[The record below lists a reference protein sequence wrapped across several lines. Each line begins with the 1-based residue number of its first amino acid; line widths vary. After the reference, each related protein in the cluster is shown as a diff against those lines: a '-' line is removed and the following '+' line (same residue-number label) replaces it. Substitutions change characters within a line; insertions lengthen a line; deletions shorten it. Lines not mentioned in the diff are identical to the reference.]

1 MPIAVRIVY
10 SNGELHNIMG
20 NSQSHPIFLALQEL
34 SESRKLK
41 MKRSTIER
49 FLSECNALAPWFTVS
64 GNHSVAC
71 WDKLGEDLDFA
82 WSQGT
87 LKPGVR
93 PVWHL
98 VHSCLEDQRCCQ
110 EVLEKGLVTLEML
123 QEERSEKQGGTKE
136 TDTERSDTDREME
149 GMDTEDE
156 LQELIEQ
163 VSPWFIANGG
173 LNIPDWKQV
182 KRDSQKALQ
191 DKGSESIPIATF
203 SLWRLVKDVLLSEN
217 LRVKEQMME
226 IERTF
231 GIAQDEHTKE
241 SICRDSSDSDSIPMS
256 LMQMRR

>member
-1 MPIAVRIVY
+1 
-10 SNGELHNIMG
+10 MG
-20 NSQSHPIFLALQEL
+20 TTSSSLLVVDQLISL
-34 SESRKLK
+34 LK
-41 MKRSTIER
+41 Q
-49 FLSECNALAPWFTVS
+49 
-64 GNHSVAC
+64 
-71 WDKLGEDLDFA
+71 
-82 WSQGT
+82 QGT
-87 LKPGVR
+87 SIKVKTAQDF
-93 PVWHL
+93 V
-98 VHSCLEDQRCCQ
+98 
-110 EVLEKGLVTLEML
+110 KT
-123 QEERSEKQGGTKE
+123 
-136 TDTERSDTDREME
+136 
-149 GMDTEDE
+149 
-156 LQELIEQ
+156 IEQ